1 MAYNLFDRLLR
12 VLAYAAGVLIL
23 MLMIFTV
30 VDVVMR
36 NVFSAP
42 LRSVYEFTEFV
53 MAAIVFLGMAY
64 TGWIGGHI
72 AVDVFGKWLDRPAWR
87 FLTASLAFA
96 GAALFALIAYR
107 AVLETVDTIDQ
118 VSNRLA
124 WPHYPFRFTVALG
137 CALLSVVLI
146 VHGVQA
152 LRRARPAEED
162 TQWAK

>member
-12 VLAYAAGVLIL
+12 LLAYAAGVVIL
-23 MLMIFTV
+23 LLMFFTV

-36 NVFSAP
+36 NVFNAP
-42 LRSVYEFTEFV
+42 LRSTYEFTEFV

-64 TGWIGGHI
+64 TGWVGGHI
-72 AVDVFGKWLDRPAWR
+72 AVDVFAKWLDRPAWR
-87 FLTASLAFA
+87 FLTAGLAFM

-107 AVLETVDTIDQ
+107 ATLETVDTIGQ

-137 CALLSVVLI
+137 CALLAVVLI
-146 VHGVQA
+146 VQGMQA
-152 LRRARPAEED
+152 LRGQPH
-162 TQWAK
+162 TAKDGQ